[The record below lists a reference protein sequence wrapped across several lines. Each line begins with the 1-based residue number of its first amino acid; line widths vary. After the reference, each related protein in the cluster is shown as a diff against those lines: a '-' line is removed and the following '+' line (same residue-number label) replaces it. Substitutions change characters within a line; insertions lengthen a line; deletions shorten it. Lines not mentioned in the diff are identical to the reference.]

1 MIIIVKFSNLSISI
15 FDSIY
20 ITKIVFVD
28 SEAILKAWIID
39 MTILTIVSNI
49 VVFEEIV
56 HMMVVSEMAIFRTAL
71 SESVIVNS

>member
-1 MIIIVKFSNLSISI
+1 LIV
-15 FDSIY
+15 Y